1 MKLQVSQ
8 EDEAGTDEDN
18 NDNND
23 NQERMGWDRMAG
35 WQGGPLFNLANNIDT
50 NVMYYLTQ
58 GVQPYFFARFK
69 NIWHEYRPRWAK
81 KCVLGLTMPPH

>member
-35 WQGGPLFNLANNIDT
+35 WQGGPRFNLANNIDT
-50 NVMYYLTQ
+50 NVMYYLTSSKHNDFSSMKAFLNK
-58 GVQPYFFARFK
+58 PE
-69 NIWHEYRPRWAK
+69 N
-81 KCVLGLTMPPH
+81 